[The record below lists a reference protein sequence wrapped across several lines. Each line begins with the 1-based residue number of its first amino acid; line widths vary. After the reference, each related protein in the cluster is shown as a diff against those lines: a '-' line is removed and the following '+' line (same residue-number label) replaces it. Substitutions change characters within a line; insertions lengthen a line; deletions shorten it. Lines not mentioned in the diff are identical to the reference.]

1 MAGPTKAWIE
11 PEVGERIDCLFNPAE
26 FTLVKANT
34 WNAAKPKGKNTPA
47 LTFQQGQ
54 SGTMT
59 MTLTLDTTDTG
70 EPVTTHTAA
79 LLTLMRVDTSLRE
92 TDRRRN
98 EARPPWVRFHWGN
111 FTSFKAVIER
121 LNLRYTY
128 FSYKGIALRAK
139 VDISLKQF
147 EDEENEQGQNPTS
160 GTPAPERMH
169 RVQPGETIDRI
180 TAEHLGDPTRWRI
193 VAEANRITDPHAL
206 RPGQIIVIPQPSAVR
221 RG

>member
-1 MAGPTKAWIE
+1 MAGPSKAWLE
-11 PEVGERIDCLFNPAE
+11 PEVGDRIECLFNPSE

-34 WNAAKPKGKNTPA
+34 WNAAKPKGKDTPT

-59 MTLTLDTTDTG
+59 MTLTLDTTATG
-70 EPVTTHTAA
+70 QPVTTHAAA
-79 LLTLMRVDTSLRE
+79 LLKLMRVDKSLRE
-92 TDRRRN
+92 TDERRN

-111 FTSFKAVIER
+111 FHSFKAVIER

-128 FSYKGIALRAK
+128 FAWDGTALRAK

-147 EDEENEQGQNPTS
+147 EDEQVEQGQNPTS

-169 RVQPGETIDRI
+169 RVLPGETIDRI
-180 TAEHLGDPTRWRI
+180 TAVHLGDPTRWRL
-193 VAEANRITDPHAL
+193 VAEANNLTDPHSL
-206 RPGQIIVIPQPSAVR
+206 RPGQIIVIPHPTAVR

>member
-1 MAGPTKAWIE
+1 MNGQGKAFIE
-11 PEVGERIDCLFNPAE
+11 PEVGDPIECLFNPAE

-34 WNAAKPKGKNTPA
+34 WNAAKPKGKDTPK

-70 EPVTTHTAA
+70 KPVTKHTAA
-79 LLTLMRVDTSLRE
+79 LLKLMRVDTSLSE
-92 TDRRRN
+92 TDRGRN
-98 EARPPWVRFHWGN
+98 EARPPWVRFHWGG

-128 FSYKGIALRAK
+128 FAWNGTALRAK
-139 VDISLKQF
+139 VDITLKQF
-147 EDEENEQGQNPTS
+147 EDEQVESGQNPTS
-160 GTPAPERMH
+160 GTPNPDRMH
-169 RVQPGETIDRI
+169 RVLPGETIDRI
-180 TAEHLGDPTRWRI
+180 TAKHLGDPTRWRL
-193 VAEANRITDPHAL
+193 VAEANSLTDPLAL
-206 RPGQIIVIPQPSAVR
+206 RPGQVIVIPTPPMVR